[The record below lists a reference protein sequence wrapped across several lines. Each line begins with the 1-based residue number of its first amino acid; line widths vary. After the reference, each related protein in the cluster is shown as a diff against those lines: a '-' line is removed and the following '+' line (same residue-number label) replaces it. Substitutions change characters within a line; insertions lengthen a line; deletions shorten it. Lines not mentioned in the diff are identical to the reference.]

1 MLGFSESGKFNVNPT
16 HCSILM
22 SSGYVYPYSAHG
34 IIKYVCAC
42 AYISAW
48 ASVLLVQ
55 NDRQCESLEKR
66 NSNSAVPL
74 FVFTK
79 AEQQFS

>member
-1 MLGFSESGKFNVNPT
+1 MKKLTLFGMYFHIRT
-16 HCSILM
+16 HR
-22 SSGYVYPYSAHG
+22 
-34 IIKYVCAC
+34 KKVCAC

-48 ASVLLVQ
+48 ASVLLVRIY
-55 NDRQCESLEKR
+55 RQYQSLEKR

>member
-1 MLGFSESGKFNVNPT
+1 MGCPKRFVLGYMESGKFNVNPT

-42 AYISAW
+42 VHIGVGFGVVCSGLQAIP
-48 ASVLLVQ
+48 
-55 NDRQCESLEKR
+55 E
-66 NSNSAVPL
+66 P
-74 FVFTK
+74 
-79 AEQQFS
+79 